1 MAGGTLSPRQKMINL
16 MYLVFI
22 AMLALNMSKEV
33 LSAFGILNKKIEKAN
48 TDTALRNRAFMGG
61 LETKSK
67 DAPEQYGAVFAKA
80 KEIDAIS
87 SELDTYLTSIKS
99 MSIEKLKDA
108 SDYEVM
114 DKPDFFD
121 RRFFNADKYKT
132 EGQEFIDKVDDYRTG
147 LDKVFA
153 DIAADSTLS
162 TQITG
167 LDEIRKSIAENFSTD
182 EVVNRDGKKVD
193 WLRYNYEG
201 FPLVASLTK
210 LTQIQADIKSINSE
224 ILSKMLSGKQAAA
237 LSLSNYSTLMEVS
250 KSAYYSGEKFD
261 GAIVL
266 GRTDESTVPK
276 RAELTLD
283 GRSLTLG
290 TDFTFEG
297 GKVKLNVGAGSP
309 GDHDIE
315 GFLYYGEGGEETE
328 VPVKSTF
335 ATISMPNAAVI
346 AADKMNVVYRGVV
359 NPMTISIPG
368 IPDNKVSAR
377 GTGLSAVS
385 GSKYSMSPGKG
396 RTVSITASGTLPDG
410 KPVSSSVEF
419 RIKDIPRPTGTIRG
433 EDGDGGCVRMQRE
446 GITKSSIGAVLQDF
460 DFDLKLNVTGF
471 SFKVSGQPTVKCS
484 GARLSSQASSALKR
498 AKRGET
504 VQIFDITAKIA
515 TNSGYKLKKISP
527 ICIELTN

>member
-1 MAGGTLSPRQKMINL
+1 MAGGKLSPRQKMINL

-33 LSAFGILNKKIEKAN
+33 LSAFGLLNEKIEKAN
-48 TDTALRNRAFMGG
+48 TDTATRNLAFMGG
-61 LETKSK
+61 LETKAS
-67 DAPEQYGAVFAKA
+67 DEPEQYGAVLSKA
-80 KEIDAIS
+80 QEIDVIS
-87 SELDTYLTSIKS
+87 NDLDNYLTSLKS
-99 MSIEKLKDA
+99 MSIEGLEDA

-114 DKPDFFD
+114 DTPDFFD

-132 EGQEFIDKVDDYRTG
+132 EGQEFVDKINDYRTK

-153 DIAADSTLS
+153 DIATDTTLS
-162 TQITG
+162 KQITG
-167 LDEIRKSIAENFSTD
+167 LEDIKKSINENFSTG
-182 EVVNRDGKKVD
+182 EVINRDGKKVD

-210 LTQIQADIKSINSE
+210 LTQIQADIKTTKSE
-224 ILSKMLSGKQAAA
+224 LLGKMLSGKQTAA
-237 LSLSNYSTLMEVS
+237 LSFSNYSTLMEAP
-250 KSAYYSGEKFD
+250 KSAYYSGERFD
-261 GAIVL
+261 GSIVL
-266 GRTDESTVPK
+266 GRTDASTKPK

-283 GRSLTLG
+283 GRKLAEG
-290 TDFTFEG
+290 TDYTFEG
-297 GKVKLNVGAGSP
+297 GKVKMNVGAGSP
-309 GDHDIE
+309 GDHKIE

-328 VPVKSTF
+328 VEVKSAF

-368 IPDNKVSAR
+368 IPDNKVTAR
-377 GTGLSAVS
+377 GTGLSPIS
-385 GSKYSMSPGKG
+385 GSKYSMSPGAG

-433 EDGDGGCVRMQRE
+433 EDGDGGAVKMQRE
-446 GITKSSIGAVLQDF
+446 GLTKSSVGAMLLDF
-460 DFDLKLNVTGF
+460 DFDLKLQVTGF
-471 SFKVSGQPTVKCS
+471 SFKVSGQPTIKCN
-484 GARLSSQASSALKR
+484 GRKLSSQATGALRR

-515 TNSGYKLKKISP
+515 SNSGYKLKKISP
-527 ICIELTN
+527 VFIELTN